1 MSIITYVDNNSL
13 QLPEYVDDLTINSD
27 EKLNFEVR
35 VCCLF
40 LSPVLIEHFSNEVR
54 LMSLFFLL
62 STAPRIRGRS
72 EYQQVKIHKIDCF
85 NDSRHITEELLLVC
99 GVCHAEITKD
109 RRR

>member
-27 EKLNFEVR
+27 EKLNFEVG

-54 LMSLFFLL
+54 FMSLFFLL

-72 EYQQVKIHKIDCF
+72 EYQQVKIHKIYCF
-85 NDSRHITEELLLVC
+85 NDSRHIKSC
-99 GVCHAEITKD
+99 C
-109 RRR
+109 

>member
-54 LMSLFFLL
+54 LMSLFFYSLQL
-62 STAPRIRGRS
+62 P
-72 EYQQVKIHKIDCF
+72 EYVVDLNI
-85 NDSRHITEELLLVC
+85 NR
-99 GVCHAEITKD
+99 
-109 RRR
+109 